1 MTNKITIIGVPND
14 LGQVH
19 RGVEEGPRA
28 LRESGL
34 ISRLENLGY
43 EVKDAGDVPVYRFR
57 WEEYDARLKNLEAV
71 VAVNE
76 KLAAVVDT
84 TIREGSFPLI
94 LGGDHSIAIGTLAGI
109 SINYRNL
116 GVLWF
121 DAHGDLNT
129 AETTQSGNIH
139 GMPLAA
145 GLGFGHHRL
154 VKVYGY
160 WPKVKTSN
168 VVIFGTRSLDPGEE
182 ELIARIGIKAYKAE
196 AIRKNGIKATLERII
211 ADFKERCDGLHVS
224 LDLDVLDPS
233 IAPGVG
239 TPVTGGFSYDEALM
253 AMELLASSQ
262 IVTSAEVVEVNPRLD
277 RDESTAQAATGL
289 IEALLRR

>member
-76 KLAAVVDT
+76 KLAAIVDT

-129 AETTQSGNIH
+129 AETTQSGIS
-139 GMPLAA
+139 MDAA
-145 GLGFGHHRL
+145 GGGLGFGHHRL

-168 VVIFGTRSLDPGEE
+168 VVIFAPARLIGEE
-182 ELIARIGIKAYKAE
+182 IDRASESRH
-196 AIRKNGIKATLERII
+196 IRPKQSGKQDQSDA
-211 ADFKERCDGLHVS
+211 
-224 LDLDVLDPS
+224 
-233 IAPGVG
+233 
-239 TPVTGGFSYDEALM
+239 
-253 AMELLASSQ
+253 
-262 IVTSAEVVEVNPRLD
+262 
-277 RDESTAQAATGL
+277 
-289 IEALLRR
+289 